1 MAVGRLHIF
10 ELDRQATKGGGV
22 LRQYQVN
29 YNDPGNNFSGAM
41 TEEKLREFLRL
52 KATLTP
58 AALESTL
65 RELHN
70 TGHAT
75 VAAVELAETEAAS
88 IGLVQR
94 SSQA

>member
-10 ELDRQATKGGGV
+10 EVDRQNTKGGI

-41 TEEKLREFLRL
+41 AEDKLREFLRL
-52 KATLTP
+52 QATLTP

-65 RELHN
+65 AELHA

-75 VAAVELAETEAAS
+75 VAGVELAEAEAAS
-88 IGLVQR
+88 SGLVQQ